1 MTPFDRMARHAATL
15 ARQAV
20 GAAALQRRVVG
31 GPLVQALGP
40 GVEVGMRGALAEGAG
55 ELADEAHLDVGAGE
69 LVAEEIAAARER
81 AVDIAQVIGDLAL
94 DARLERRTGLA
105 ETRDIEVEQQRQQ

>member
-20 GAAALQRRVVG
+20 GAAALQRRLVAR
-31 GPLVQALGP
+31 PLVQPLGP

-69 LVAEEIAAARER
+69 LVAEELAAARKR
-81 AVDIAQVIGDLAL
+81 ALAVAQVLGGLALASRPARRDPIAQTL
-94 DARLERRTGLA
+94 TH
-105 ETRDIEVEQQRQQ
+105 

>member
-20 GAAALQRRVVG
+20 GAAALQRRLVG
-31 GPLVQALGP
+31 RALVQPLGP
-40 GVEVGMRGALAEGAG
+40 GVEIGMRGALAEGFG

-69 LVAEEIAAARER
+69 LVAEEIGSARER
-81 AVDIAQVIGDLAL
+81 AVDISQVVGDLAL
-94 DARLERRTGLA
+94 DARPERRARLA
-105 ETRDIEVEQQRQQ
+105 EA

>member
-1 MTPFDRMARHAATL
+1 MAAFDRMGGHAATS

-20 GAAALQRRVVG
+20 GAAALQRRLVG
-31 GPLVQALGP
+31 RSLVQALGP
-40 GVEVGMRGALAEGAG
+40 GVEVGMRGTLAEGAG

-81 AVDIAQVIGDLAL
+81 AVDIAQVIGGLAL
-94 DARLERRTGLA
+94 DAPLERRTGLA
-105 ETRDIEVEQQRQQ
+105 EPRDTDVGQ